1 MTRATET
8 VNRVVKALETRGYKV
23 NIRVVKGYS
32 SESYIYEVYN
42 EARNK
47 KIKLYETY
55 RHNGTKENVTAML
68 EVWRLIY
75 HGTEQKQ
82 LYKSKIPYEASSRVI
97 NNRIDKALE
106 KFLYNGLAPAQEGL
120 DLFFKVTQ

>member
-1 MTRATET
+1 MTKATET
-8 VNRVVKALETRGYKV
+8 VNKTLKALEARGYKASV
-23 NIRVVKGYS
+23 RVVKGYS
-32 SESYIYEVYN
+32 SEFYYYEVYN
-42 EARNK
+42 EARDK

-68 EVWRLIY
+68 EVWSLIY
-75 HGTEQKQ
+75 HGSEQKT
-82 LYKSKIPYEASSRVI
+82 LYKSKIPYEASTRVI

-120 DLFFKVTQ
+120 DLFFKITE